1 MNASRYLI
9 ALLLAIALSISG
21 CGLLT
26 DNSVDVD
33 IRTDANS
40 YVAAPGN
47 SIMLT
52 TINRSSEPLYFAC
65 YGWIDLQQVD
75 GGRVIR
81 SWYISGA
88 EQCGVVTLEEGD
100 STVRQYLF
108 DQNSNLESI
117 ADASYDS
124 ALSLSIS
131 LQPVQR
137 VSSRARDRQGRRVFE
152 RVFNGEDDRLRVAG
166 RRK

>member
-81 SWYISGA
+81 SWYISGR
-88 EQCGVVTLEEGD
+88 EQCGVVTLEGGD

-108 DQNSNLESI
+108 DQDSNLESI
-117 ADASYDS
+117 TDADYDS
-124 ALSLSIS
+124 
-131 LQPVQR
+131 V
-137 VSSRARDRQGRRVFE
+137 ARYRFRFRLFKEYRRDHEIDR
-152 RVFNGEDDRLRVAG
+152 DDEYSNEFSMVNVTG
-166 RRK
+166 

>member
-1 MNASRYLI
+1 MNTWN
-9 ALLLAIALSISG
+9 SISLDLVALG
-21 CGLLT
+21 MSMSACGLFT

-65 YGWIDLQQVD
+65 YGWIDLQQVE

-108 DQNSNLESI
+108 DQNSNLKSI

-124 ALSLSIS
+124 L
-131 LQPVQR
+131 
-137 VSSRARDRQGRRVFE
+137 ARYRFRFRLFKEYRLDHEIDR
-152 RVFNGEDDRLRVAG
+152 DDEYSNEFSMVKSTG
-166 RRK
+166 